1 MRLSSASAA
10 PALLASVTLLAAA
23 ATQAQP
29 ILAEPGVRTLEF
41 VADGIVPVGARA
53 GQQTTIELAADE
65 EIQTVA
71 VGDVAAWSVNVD
83 KARSRIYVKPAQ
95 GGAETNM
102 TVVTNARRY
111 IFALGRGDDAP
122 YVLRFRYGARE
133 LAPPPDPRALVGRYV
148 LSGIRALRP
157 STMFD
162 DGTHTFVEWPAD
174 IALPAV
180 FSIDRL
186 GRESVVN
193 GAMRGQF
200 YVLDS
205 VSDRLAFRIDAYVA
219 HATRTLPKRRR
230 AR

>member
-1 MRLSSASAA
+1 MTPNTAARCTFLIATCLLVA
-10 PALLASVTLLAAA
+10 PAGN
-23 ATQAQP
+23 AQS
-29 ILAEPGVRTLEF
+29 AGFESGVRTVPF
-41 VADGIVPVGARA
+41 VTDGVVSIGARN

-71 VGDVAAWSVNVD
+71 VGDVAAWAVNVD

-111 IFALGRGDDAP
+111 IFALGQGEGAP

-133 LAPPPDPRALVGRYV
+133 VAPPLDPGAIVGRYL
-148 LSGIRALRP
+148 LSGTKALRP
-157 STMFD
+157 ATMYD
-162 DGTHTFVEWPAD
+162 DGIHTFVEWPSD
-174 IALPAV
+174 VALPAV

-193 GAMRGQF
+193 GAMRGAL

-205 VSDRLAFRIDAYVA
+205 VSDRLVFRIDTYVA
-219 HATRTLPKRRR
+219 HATRTLPKTRRTR
-230 AR
+230 